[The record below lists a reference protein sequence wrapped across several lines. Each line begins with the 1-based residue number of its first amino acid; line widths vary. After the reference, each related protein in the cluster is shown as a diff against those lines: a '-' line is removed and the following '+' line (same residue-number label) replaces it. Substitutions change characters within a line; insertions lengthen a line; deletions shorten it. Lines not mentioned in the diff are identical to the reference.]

1 MKKDIYLYVSYR
13 ESLQKDM
20 FNTYQQIED
29 FETEVKCIEKHK
41 YNIEKIDF
49 DLFTVIIKIK
59 IDKHEDIKKYY
70 KKIDLVPYVKIRPFQ
85 AIAEKR
91 GNDWKITNLVIS

>member
-1 MKKDIYLYVSYR
+1 MSRPIIKGIFVEVEYPNGK
-13 ESLQKDM
+13 
-20 FNTYQQIED
+20 NQQIED

-41 YNIEKIDF
+41 YNIKKIDF